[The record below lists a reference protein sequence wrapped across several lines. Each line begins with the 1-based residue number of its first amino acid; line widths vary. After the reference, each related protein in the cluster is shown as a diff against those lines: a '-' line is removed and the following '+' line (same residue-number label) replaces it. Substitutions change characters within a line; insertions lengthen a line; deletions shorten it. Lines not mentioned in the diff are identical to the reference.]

1 MQNIAISAR
10 AQLALLHLSDSAL
23 PTGGFSHSFGLEDY
37 LLRGVVHDEHSYA
50 AWLHGYIRQ
59 TAYTEGLLT
68 RMATDLVWR
77 AGDGGNV
84 HDELSSLDATAH
96 VSLIPEQIRTANSS
110 MGKRMGRVVR
120 HVAPDVELSERYI
133 AGIENGAFHGC
144 PAIAFGLAVGG
155 LGVDPV
161 TAVRSYLLQLS
172 GCINQNAIRGIPIG
186 QDAGQ
191 RVLVGTYPV
200 IEETVELVLT
210 LEPVDLGASPPGLEL
225 AQMNHET
232 QHSRMFMS

>member
-1 MQNIAISAR
+1 MQNTAISAR
-10 AQLALLHLSDSAL
+10 AQLALLHLTDSAL

-37 LLRGVVHDEHSYA
+37 LLRGVVHDESSYT

-68 RMATDLVWR
+68 RMAVDLVRR
-77 AGDGGNV
+77 ASDGDV
-84 HDELSSLDATAH
+84 SEELSSLDATAH
-96 VSLIPEQIRTANSS
+96 VSLIPKQIRTANSS

-120 HVAPDVELSERYI
+120 HVAPDVELSEKYI
-133 AGIENGAFHGC
+133 AGIENDAFHGC

-155 LGVDPV
+155 LGVDPA

-210 LEPVDLGASPPGLEL
+210 LKPVDLGASPPGLEL